1 MQRREGAPSRALFAV
16 RVAHRNARTREK
28 GMNDTGASGKRA
40 PFPVL
45 SALPERGERYSL
57 LVRHAEREHIGD
69 VMKMF
74 DALLTE
80 KGRADAFA
88 LGKELARTGPV
99 VLRHS
104 PVTRC
109 RETAEMIAAGIVEA
123 GGSAEMRGATNDLG
137 GFYLV
142 GDGREMIP
150 LIRKH
155 DFLPFVRLWFDGA
168 LQPGL
173 MMPLA
178 DAARA
183 QLAFLDA
190 QLADDVH
197 SYINVSHDW
206 NVMLL
211 REHYFNMRHDNL
223 GAPAYLDGISC
234 VREGGILRLRASG
247 EEREVN

>member
-1 MQRREGAPSRALFAV
+1 MSFSILQELPAPGV
-16 RVAHRNARTREK
+16 
-28 GMNDTGASGKRA
+28 
-40 PFPVL
+40 P
-45 SALPERGERYSL
+45 YSL
-57 LVRHAEREHIGD
+57 LIRHAERQEISD

-88 LGKELARTGPV
+88 LGGKLASTGSI
-99 VLRHS
+99 VLYHS
-104 PVTRC
+104 PVARC
-109 RETAEMIAAGIVEA
+109 RETAEMIAAGIIDA
-123 GGSAEMRGATNDLG
+123 GGSAEVRGATNDLG

-183 QLAFLDA
+183 QLAFLEA
-190 QLADDVH
+190 QLGEGAF
-197 SYINVSHDW
+197 SFINVTHDW

-211 REHYFNMRHDNL
+211 REHYFGMRHDNL
-223 GAPAYLDGISC
+223 GAPAYLDGVAC
-234 VREGGILRLRASG
+234 FRDGGSVRLRASG
-247 EEREVN
+247 EEKAVESVIGKM

>member
-1 MQRREGAPSRALFAV
+1 MRA
-16 RVAHRNARTREK
+16 RGEK

-88 LGKELARTGPV
+88 LGKELARTGSV
-99 VLRHS
+99 VLHHS
-104 PVTRC
+104 PVARC
-109 RETAEMIAAGIVEA
+109 RETAEMIAAGIVDA

-168 LQPGL
+168 LEPGL

-190 QLADDVH
+190 QLRDGVH

-206 NVMLL
+206 NVMLM
-211 REHYFNMRHDNL
+211 REHFFGMRHDEL
-223 GAPAYLDGISC
+223 GAPDYL
-234 VREGGILRLRASG
+234 EGVACYRDAGTLRLRASG
-247 EEREVN
+247 KEREVGSIVERS